1 MVGKFQERGR
11 SFVSNYVRI
20 PMTPHP
26 LLNPNATLSRKQR
39 ERLPYP
45 LNLRPMPVV
54 KNALKRDYKEA
65 STYAALSS
73 LHRTMLTG
81 PVILDVVV
89 AYEKGRFIPDWD
101 NAIPMLKGAIDGI
114 TIAGFMKNDNQVI
127 GIFLR
132 QIKDPDGQGYTD
144 IIARQATDEE
154 IARHQQSDI

>member
-1 MVGKFQERGR
+1 
-11 SFVSNYVRI
+11 
-20 PMTPHP
+20 
-26 LLNPNATLSRKQR
+26 
-39 ERLPYP
+39 
-45 LNLRPMPVV
+45 
-54 KNALKRDYKEA
+54 
-65 STYAALSS
+65 
-73 LHRTMLTG
+73 MLTG
-81 PVILDVVV
+81 PVILDVVI
-89 AYEKGRFIPDWD
+89 AYETRRFIPDWD